1 MRLSS
6 IFRRCHQDNTNTL
19 LSKLTVIMHAVQ
31 VKTEWWPEAHA
42 GGETAWTIVKV
53 WMCNHGEKCE
63 TDKRVKGTFPRGR
76 DESGAEKWWELIW
89 ERGQKGNPS
98 NNQTGTNRT
107 GYLNCLAQKWCNSFF
122 LEKNS
127 FKIIFMV
134 HFHSA
139 PQMPVIAQY
148 SAGMVFSETLP
159 SLCHTPNVCF
169 ISVISVW
176 TSR

>member
-63 TDKRVKGTFPRGR
+63 TDKRVKGTSPRGR

-89 ERGQKGNPS
+89 ERGQRGNPS

-107 GYLNCLAQKWCNSFF
+107 GYLNCLEQKWCNSFF
-122 LEKNS
+122 LEKTALRLS
-127 FKIIFMV
+127 
-134 HFHSA
+134 SW
-139 PQMPVIAQY
+139 
-148 SAGMVFSETLP
+148 
-159 SLCHTPNVCF
+159 F
-169 ISVISVW
+169 ISTQRPKCLLLHNIVQVW
-176 TSR
+176 FSARLFRHYVTHQMCVLSQ